1 MKQVSEWQ
9 ATEGDERVQ
18 SRLMKTVE
26 RLMKFLEEI
35 IPSIPRYESYVRR
48 FANSISL
55 VDRGDRD
62 YVCKPTIDS
71 IHNIWFE
78 FHEDI
83 LSVLLQYGRGMRE
96 AVATTKADVISHL
109 YSRQL
114 RTSISRTLAV
124 WRKGHGP
131 RENGEIRIPIPPAF
145 VVGTNGFH
153 HFRSQGGRVD
163 ADLMGE
169 VDGALRRLENL
180 SGKTFAGAEQ
190 PLLVSVRSGAAI
202 SMPGMMDTIL
212 NLGLDARSAHQ
223 LAQTTGKPEFAIDTW
238 MRFWRM
244 FTDTV
249 LNLDPDELTA
259 SVAECVGRARSA
271 VTQDVFDALE
281 NAILTHIA
289 DSGEEA
295 SSDPHVQL
303 KRTIEAVFSSWD
315 SARAKAYRAHHGIAD
330 DLGTAITVQAMVFG
344 NADARSGSGVAFTR
358 NPNDGENSLYG
369 EYLIGRQ
376 GEDLVSGTHT
386 PIDLSDP
393 QALEKPLRDALIR
406 YGKKLEELYR
416 DAVDIEFTVEAGEL
430 YLLQVRPAKRTAAAA
445 VRIAEDLVAEGLI
458 SQADALKRISLDQI
472 RKLLRPVFDE
482 RALAAAKTIAL
493 GLGSSPGQAH
503 GVAVLDSDRAAERV
517 AAGDDVIL
525 VRPTTSPQDIRGMLS
540 ANGIVTAKGGALSHA
555 AVVSRAL
562 DKPCIVGC
570 ESIKIDL
577 ERRNFTIEGRQFLE
591 GDPVSIDGTTGKV
604 FEGALPL
611 HAASAHKG
619 SLQRILGWADASSE
633 AIIWVA
639 PRGSDEFREALK
651 ISPPG
656 LGVIGLTDVLISCG
670 SIDRF
675 IDLIRS
681 AGQDKP
687 PAATSDAI
695 SEIVVEACRPVLADA
710 AGVPLDI
717 RLPRVSSDRARRMI
731 EDWTELPPGLF
742 LPLGAIAYIQSILRG
757 LAAAAKGLTTSA
769 SCYRTHRRDR
779 GSLPEFDRFKEE
791 AKRVGSLAA
800 GAVLQNFAA
809 LQGGG
814 RPVGPS
820 RWPLVDRRRRDS
832 ANRSRFFDRDCA
844 GTYDARCVCFK
855 QGKSP
860 PIPSNA
866 FPVSWKVC

>member
-1 MKQVSEWQ
+1 MRTSSPFS
-9 ATEGDERVQ
+9 A
-18 SRLMKTVE
+18 
-26 RLMKFLEEI
+26 
-35 IPSIPRYESYVRR
+35 
-48 FANSISL
+48 
-55 VDRGDRD
+55 
-62 YVCKPTIDS
+62 
-71 IHNIWFE
+71 
-78 FHEDI
+78 
-83 LSVLLQYGRGMRE
+83 GRGMRE
-96 AVATTKADVISHL
+96 AVATTKADVTATFVHDIADVDFEDARS
-109 YSRQL
+109 YGGKA
-114 RTSISRTLAV
+114 TGLA
-124 WRKGHGP
+124 KMAGIG
-131 RENGEIRIPIPPAF
+131 IPIPPAF

-153 HFRSQGGRVD
+153 HFRSKGGRVD

-169 VDGALRRLENL
+169 VDRALRRLERS
-180 SGKTFAGAEQ
+180 SGKTFAGAEH
-190 PLLVSVRSGAAI
+190 PLLISVRSGAAI

-212 NLGLDARSAHQ
+212 NLGLDAGSAHR

-244 FTDTV
+244 FVDTV
-249 LNLDPDELTA
+249 LNLDPEELTA
-259 SVAECVGRARSA
+259 AVAECVGRARSA

-330 DLGTAITVQAMVFG
+330 DLGTAVTVQAMVFG

-393 QALEKPLRDALIR
+393 HALEKPLRDALIR

-503 GVAVLDSDRAAERV
+503 GVAVVDSDRAAERV

-611 HAASAHKG
+611 QAASAHKG
-619 SLQRILGWADASSE
+619 SLQQILGWADASSE

-639 PRGSDEFREALK
+639 PRGSDDFKEALK

-675 IDLIRS
+675 VDLIRS
-681 AGQDKP
+681 AGRDKP

-695 SEIVVEACRPVLADA
+695 SEIVMEACRPILVDA
-710 AGVPLDI
+710 VGVQLDI

-757 LAAAAKGLTTSA
+757 LAAAAKEAHHERVTVLIGGIVDA
-769 SCYRTHRRDR
+769 S
-779 GSLPEFDRFKEE
+779 EFDRFKEE
-791 AKRVGSLAA
+791 TKRVGSLAA
-800 GAVLQNFAA
+800 GAVLQNSAALEAAVPLARRGERLWIDVVETVRTAHGFSTEIVQAQATLDAYVSSGQIPANPFKRLPGFLESLLSKVLSAAGSNGKQIVGIDCAADHSAELIVDLYRSGFRRFAA
-809 LQGGG
+809 
-814 RPVGPS
+814 PAS
-820 RWPLVDRRRRDS
+820 RRDEI
-832 ANRSRFFDRDCA
+832 RLLL
-844 GTYDARCVCFK
+844 GK
-855 QGKSP
+855 Q
-860 PIPSNA
+860 
-866 FPVSWKVC
+866 KVE

>member
-1 MKQVSEWQ
+1 MRTS
-9 ATEGDERVQ
+9 
-18 SRLMKTVE
+18 
-26 RLMKFLEEI
+26 
-35 IPSIPRYESYVRR
+35 
-48 FANSISL
+48 SL
-55 VDRGDRD
+55 FSAD
-62 YVCKPTIDS
+62 
-71 IHNIWFE
+71 
-78 FHEDI
+78 
-83 LSVLLQYGRGMRE
+83 RGMRE
-96 AVATTKADVISHL
+96 AVAPIKADATATFVHDIADVDFDDARSFGGKA
-109 YSRQL
+109 
-114 RTSISRTLAV
+114 TGLAKMA
-124 WRKGHGP
+124 RIG
-131 RENGEIRIPIPPAF
+131 IPIPPAF

-153 HFRSQGGRVD
+153 HFRSKGGRVD

-169 VDGALRRLENL
+169 VDGALRRLEKL
-180 SGKTFAGAEQ
+180 SGKIFAGAEQ
-190 PLLVSVRSGAAI
+190 PLLISVRSGAAI

-223 LAQTTGKPEFAIDTW
+223 LAQTTGKSEFAIDTW

-244 FTDTV
+244 FIDTV
-249 LNLDPDELTA
+249 LNLDPEELTA
-259 SVAECVGRARSA
+259 SVAECVGRVRSA
-271 VTQDVFDALE
+271 VTRDAFDALE

-289 DSGEEA
+289 DSGQEA

-303 KRTIEAVFSSWD
+303 ERTIEAVFRSWD
-315 SARAKAYRAHHGIAD
+315 SARAKAYRAHHGISD
-330 DLGTAITVQAMVFG
+330 DLGTAVTVQAMVFG

-369 EYLIGRQ
+369 EYLVGRQ

-386 PIDLSDP
+386 PIDLSNP

-406 YGKKLEELYR
+406 YGKKLEKFYR

-445 VRIAEDLVAEGLI
+445 VRIAEDLVAESLI

-482 RALAAAKTIAL
+482 GALAAAKTIAL

-517 AAGDDVIL
+517 AAGDQVIL

-570 ESIKIDL
+570 GSIEIDL
-577 ERRNFTIEGRQFLE
+577 ERRNFTIDGRQFLE
-591 GDPVSIDGTTGKV
+591 GDQVSIDGTTGKV

-611 HAASAHKG
+611 QAASAHKG
-619 SLQRILGWADASSE
+619 SLQRILDWADASSE

-639 PRGSDEFREALK
+639 PRGSDDFKEALK
-651 ISPPG
+651 VSPPG
-656 LGVIGLTDVLISCG
+656 LGVIGLTDLLISYG
-670 SIDRF
+670 SINRF

-687 PAATSDAI
+687 PAATLDAI
-695 SEIVVEACRPVLADA
+695 SEIVMEACRPVLVDA

-731 EDWTELPPGLF
+731 EDWTELPPSLF

-757 LAAAAKGLTTSA
+757 LAAAAKEARHERVTALIGGIVDA
-769 SCYRTHRRDR
+769 C
-779 GSLPEFDRFKEE
+779 EFDRFNEE
-791 AKRVGSLAA
+791 TKRVGCLAA
-800 GAVLQNFAA
+800 GAVLQNSASLKAAVPLARRGGRLWIDVVETVRTAHGFSTEIVQAQTTLDAYVSGGQIPANPFKRLPNFLESLLSDVLSAAGSEGKQTIGIDCAADHSAELVVDLYRSGFRRFAA
-809 LQGGG
+809 
-814 RPVGPS
+814 PPT
-820 RWPLVDRRRRDS
+820 RRDEI
-832 ANRSRFFDRDCA
+832 RLLL
-844 GTYDARCVCFK
+844 GK
-855 QGKSP
+855 Q
-860 PIPSNA
+860 
-866 FPVSWKVC
+866 KVE